1 MTWEDIVKKDPKQGP
16 RRSAEMLERLNQ
28 NELMDMESGLEQ
40 MVEIFIKNGKYLK
53 QLVGKKEAQ
62 EVVRGIGMALQVY
75 SNYLKYRDD
84 LSTDNLSVDYPHN
97 KKLMDEDYDDIND
110 MTARERMQGRES
122 LERRA
127 KEYDDLADDLAQSLG
142 L

>member
-16 RRSAEMLERLNQ
+16 RRSAEMLEQLNYY
-28 NELMDMESGLEQ
+28 ELMDLETGLEE
-40 MVEIFIKNGKYLK
+40 MANIFIKNGKYLK

-75 SNYLKYRDD
+75 ASYLKNKDD
-84 LSTDNLSVDYPHN
+84 LSTDNMSVEPYVEGYS
-97 KKLMDEDYDDIND
+97 MSAEQ
-110 MTARERMQGRES
+110 RRQGRES
-122 LERRA
+122 IEEQA
-127 KEYDDLADDLAQSLG
+127 KEYDDLLDDLAQSLG

>member
-1 MTWEDIVKKDPKQGP
+1 MTWKEIIKEEPKQGP
-16 RRSAEMLERLNQ
+16 RRSAKMLERLNQ
-28 NELMDMESGLEQ
+28 YELMDMESGLAQ
-40 MVEIFIKNGKYLK
+40 MAEIFIKNGKYLK
-53 QLVGKKEAQ
+53 QLVGKEEAQ

-75 SNYLKYRDD
+75 SNYLKYKDD

-122 LERRA
+122 LEERA
-127 KEYDDLADDLAQSLG
+127 KEYDGLADDLAQSLG